1 MNNQK
6 KLANKP
12 TKTDVLALMWME
24 KPWKHTVSAFALADR
39 ICHMFIDLYSEAEN
53 GFLNAYRNAGGLE
66 EMIMNIDSIVIKEMS
81 DFADQIVVLLRN
93 CDILEYDA
101 EDFIQKSIM
110 EYGDELDELKDDIF
124 QFLEEISENT
134 AQLDAYRTARR
145 KSRGRFIGYSA
156 EGMIKAGAANL
167 AIGTLHGTFNLIGKG
182 ITAMGNS
189 MKKMNKLSESEPKF
203 KKIFN
208 LLCID
213 MYDSFVDQ
221 IEKKGFPATRMSQ
234 MFEREKR
241 AKTLLENA
249 VAANYQND
257 QMLEVVDKS
266 LSLYVYEN
274 ELAFGKLLDMMIHDE
289 HTPADN
295 MNNVSNLMEFM
306 GQWTNLTLSDE
317 HMIDGHYELILK
329 QFIVQNMNKQH
340 LLDAVCALDELFK
353 VNADRQEDM
362 KREVCYSFPELAFLL
377 KDPTPR
383 MVGSAFIDLALHKY
397 IAYGPLPFGSRFYA
411 AGDAKLQ
418 ELANNAINEYTQSFD
433 TRERLVFLYDDSV
446 FESGKAGF
454 FVSEKAVYG
463 PGFRVRVDAIQS
475 VTFRV
480 SMGVNYMQINQ
491 VHEVS
496 LSLMDKPKIEWFKQF
511 MIDLFTQNHAQL
523 LQSPQIPRIA
533 QQLSSN
539 SAKMLHTAK
548 IDMNLEPIHNIANLF
563 AYIRGSSIKDNI
575 YYLFNDE
582 KSYKKYYNVCT
593 TYVNL
598 TPPEQPLLLFD
609 NTTFGSAKD
618 GFFITNW
625 RFYYKNFMSSPQAIA
640 IPEIQ
645 SISIS
650 GNDFIINHGQHT
662 VSITLISDGERD
674 EFLQFIQT
682 IIQMLN
688 GKLS

>member
-24 KPWKHTVSAFALADR
+24 KPWKHTVSSFDLADR

-145 KSRGRFIGYSA
+145 KSRGRFVGYSA

-167 AIGTLHGTFNLIGKG
+167 AIGALHGTFNLIGKG

-189 MKKMNKLSESEPKF
+189 MKKSNKLSESEPKF

-329 QFIVQNMNKQH
+329 QFIVQK
-340 LLDAVCALDELFK
+340 
-353 VNADRQEDM
+353 
-362 KREVCYSFPELAFLL
+362 
-377 KDPTPR
+377 
-383 MVGSAFIDLALHKY
+383 
-397 IAYGPLPFGSRFYA
+397 
-411 AGDAKLQ
+411 
-418 ELANNAINEYTQSFD
+418 
-433 TRERLVFLYDDSV
+433 
-446 FESGKAGF
+446 
-454 FVSEKAVYG
+454 
-463 PGFRVRVDAIQS
+463 
-475 VTFRV
+475 
-480 SMGVNYMQINQ
+480 
-491 VHEVS
+491 
-496 LSLMDKPKIEWFKQF
+496 
-511 MIDLFTQNHAQL
+511 
-523 LQSPQIPRIA
+523 
-533 QQLSSN
+533 
-539 SAKMLHTAK
+539 
-548 IDMNLEPIHNIANLF
+548 
-563 AYIRGSSIKDNI
+563 
-575 YYLFNDE
+575 
-582 KSYKKYYNVCT
+582 
-593 TYVNL
+593 
-598 TPPEQPLLLFD
+598 
-609 NTTFGSAKD
+609 
-618 GFFITNW
+618 
-625 RFYYKNFMSSPQAIA
+625 
-640 IPEIQ
+640 
-645 SISIS
+645 
-650 GNDFIINHGQHT
+650 
-662 VSITLISDGERD
+662 
-674 EFLQFIQT
+674 
-682 IIQMLN
+682 
-688 GKLS
+688 